1 MIPHIRSSIV
11 TPTLL
16 IGLLVLSLVLARRP
30 YYNWDMFPYL
40 AIVIAQPGL
49 PFDSTHREVY
59 RAARA
64 ELPVQDFQAIS
75 SRQPKLM
82 EDPAAFLE
90 IMKYFSIKPG
100 YTWLARGFYHLGAKP
115 VMSTWLPSV
124 ISYFLVGVLV
134 YFQARRHAPP
144 MPSALFVMII
154 ALSPQFLNLARYS
167 SPDMLCA
174 LVSTA
179 GTILVLRSLTIPGL
193 ALLTMAVWIRPDSAI
208 FLMLTVGIL
217 WIMKQITWYQGT
229 VLVLVTA
236 ASLWL
241 LLGNSSLIN
250 EYLLL
255 DYSLSDHWAA
265 FRTGLG
271 SLFQSL
277 TLPMIALALGMIYF
291 RQSYAIDLRTWLL
304 AAAVGTLLLR
314 YFLHPFTED
323 RFNLPAYL
331 LISLVAWETMAQR
344 HYGEVSATKS

>member
-11 TPTLL
+11 TPALL
-16 IGLLVLSLVLARRP
+16 LGLLGISLLLARRP
-30 YYNWDMFPYL
+30 YYNWDMFPYV
-40 AIVIAQPGL
+40 AIVIAQPGV

-59 RAARA
+59 RAAKA
-64 ELPVQDFQAIS
+64 ELPIQDFQAIS

-82 EDPAAFLE
+82 EDPAAFQE
-90 IMKYFSIKPG
+90 ILKYFTIKPG

-134 YFQARRHAPP
+134 YFHARRHAPP

-154 ALSPQFLNLARYS
+154 APSPQFLDLARYS

-179 GTILVLRSLTIPGL
+179 GIILLLRSLTIPGL
-193 ALLTMAVWIRPDSAI
+193 ALLAVAVWIRPDSAI
-208 FLMLTVGIL
+208 FLMLTVGLL
-217 WIMKQITWYQGT
+217 WFMKQITWYQGT
-229 VLVLVTA
+229 ALVLVTV

-241 LLGNSSLIN
+241 LLGNSGLIN

-255 DYSLSDHWAA
+255 DYSLSEHWDA

-271 SLFQSL
+271 SLFKSL
-277 TLPMIALALGMIYF
+277 TLPMIALAVGTIYF
-291 RQSYAIDLRTWLL
+291 RQSHANDLRTWLL
-304 AAAVGTLLLR
+304 AATIGTLLLR
-314 YFLHPFTED
+314 FLLHPFTED

-331 LISLVAWETMAQR
+331 VIFLIAWESMAQR
-344 HYGEVSATKS
+344 YYGEVGATKG